1 MFFLPLCLA
10 QNYAYEVLR
19 SFPCLIQ
26 FVSPWTVRVTQ
37 YVLALLDHLPGW
49 KTSLLMHN
57 RMKLSSSREESV
69 SAAQSTQRHLE
80 MWSTSAASCMRFS
93 CSLHELYE
101 TKTQHHSPPGLK
113 DTRGGAIT
121 LGVGY
126 NYVIPEK
133 SIQLG
138 FKDIEN
144 YTTSWCSFHLLCWNR
159 SPATLN
165 IKKQIMP
172 LQVHLSTVPLHGLPL
187 HFSGLK
193 ACCEIPTLLVHKQI
207 VVFRK
212 CQPFLASP
220 FQWEELGLPF
230 FSSKTPAVMQSTS
243 TKPSGV
249 FISNYSIKREC
260 FPHVCHSHR

>member
-1 MFFLPLCLA
+1 MSLPC
-10 QNYAYEVLR
+10 
-19 SFPCLIQ
+19 
-26 FVSPWTVRVTQ
+26 WT
-37 YVLALLDHLPGW
+37 
-49 KTSLLMHN
+49 TSLDK
-57 RMKLSSSREESV
+57 RCLSSRITGWSYPPAGRNLSVLHSPHREHI
-69 SAAQSTQRHLE
+69 QQRHLE

-101 TKTQHHSPPGLK
+101 TKTQHHPPSGLK

-144 YTTSWCSFHLLCWNR
+144 STTSWCSFHLLCCNR

-187 HFSGLK
+187 QFSGLK

-207 VVFRK
+207 VVFR
-212 CQPFLASP
+212 
-220 FQWEELGLPF
+220 
-230 FSSKTPAVMQSTS
+230 
-243 TKPSGV
+243 
-249 FISNYSIKREC
+249 
-260 FPHVCHSHR
+260 